1 MAEGATSTGSR
12 QVCDEGRSPV
22 IATMASVQVV
32 QALAQ
37 APLNFPTQVQE
48 GCRSGDALSSKR

>member
-12 QVCDEGRSPV
+12 QVCDV

-48 GCRSGDALSSKR
+48 GCRSSDALSSKR